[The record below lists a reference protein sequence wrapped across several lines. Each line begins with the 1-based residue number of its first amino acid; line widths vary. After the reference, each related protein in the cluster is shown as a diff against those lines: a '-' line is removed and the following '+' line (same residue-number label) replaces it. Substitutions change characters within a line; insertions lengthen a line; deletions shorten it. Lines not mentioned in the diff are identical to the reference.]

1 MMLVFLTGPACLLSF
16 FLAYLCYRRTYY
28 RHTVVLSLFA
38 ISMLLATIGILGF
51 GYVVWMEM
59 DEEFTTSV

>member
-16 FLAYLCYRRTYY
+16 FLAYLCYRRSYY

-38 ISMLLATIGILGF
+38 ISMLLVTIGILGF

-59 DEEFTTSV
+59 DEEFTTAV